1 LRAAELRPKDK
12 EANPAYELNI
22 AKAQQRADELAARLA
37 RRTEELRLERQ
48 ISARP
53 PMVGDRTCSAPP
65 SGA

>member
-22 AKAQQRADELAARLA
+22 AKAQQRAN
-37 RRTEELRLERQ
+37 ELRLERQ
-48 ISARP
+48 VSARP